1 MIEKPLFDKYLS
13 TREKNEKFFKRS
25 LMVSLVKT
33 AALNRSRREP
43 LSSGTTISTSTK
55 RSNPPTTPITSAA
68 PPHQSDDRKLER
80 QNPLD
85 YNLLANLDTFGLSTS
100 KPDPVSPKVQS
111 KSPSNETPALIMKRA
126 RDSPKSSLSSP
137 VQDIQDVPVIK
148 KPKSARSSDNE
159 SYSEDEDNEN
169 DKLMIVDSTDVSSK
183 LRKEKVGEI
192 DEPKSPENMNI
203 EKMTPIQAKLIPLE
217 KNPSDQPKTSKE
229 ANKDEDDDDDDDEKL
244 SLFELIAKM
253 HEIKNK
259 SAPNSKSEAKI
270 VGSSIVP
277 VGLMNQV
284 AAAIL
289 PQTTTS
295 KLSGHQ
301 VENAREFEYVE
312 NMHDNVSYCLWTI
325 GGQNNTKQS
334 KVAENSGL
342 KLIVRQS
349 IDGYVNTE
357 TSSLNVLI

>member
-33 AALNRSRREP
+33 ATLNRSRREP
-43 LSSGTTISTSTK
+43 SSSGGATASTK
-55 RSNPPTTPITSAA
+55 RSNPTTPITPAA
-68 PPHQSDDRKLER
+68 PHLNDDRKLER

-100 KPDPVSPKVQS
+100 KPDPVSPKARS
-111 KSPSNETPALIMKRA
+111 KSPSNETPLIIKRA

-137 VQDIQDVPVIK
+137 AVQDIQDVPVVK
-148 KPKSARSSDNE
+148 KSKVSPRSSDNE
-159 SYSEDEDNEN
+159 SYSEDEEDEN
-169 DKLMIVDSTDVSSK
+169 DKLMIVDSIDVSSK
-183 LRKEKVGEI
+183 LRKEKVIEI
-192 DEPKSPENMNI
+192 DEPKSPENLNV
-203 EKMTPIQAKLIPLE
+203 EKTPIQAKMIPLE

-229 ANKDEDDDDDDDEKL
+229 ANKDEKDDDDDDDEKL

-259 SAPNSKSEAKI
+259 SAPTSKTETTI
-270 VGSSIVP
+270 VGGSIVP

-325 GGQNNTKQS
+325 GGQSAKQQ
-334 KVAENSGL
+334 KVTENSGI

-357 TSSLNVLI
+357 TSSLNVFN